1 MLKENLF
8 YFAASS
14 PASLHKTD
22 GAVTFFK
29 DAPARQ
35 ATEPLLLRRDARKGP
50 RSRAMGARVPCGR
63 EPLRRGWPA
72 PAAPDFAM
80 PRCAAPSGKSSA
92 AGSGICGVSSA
103 SSGQPAQ
110 SGAAISRL
118 AAQRRSAGRIRP
130 CCRPKC
136 DRRFIRRFACATAVS
151 SLRHARLE
159 KPACNRESP
168 LARSSRQCLACKALP
183 RVWRVYGVSRFRAEC
198 RRDIILAKR

>member
-50 RSRAMGARVPCGR
+50 RSLAMGARVPCGR
-63 EPLRRGWPA
+63 EPLRRGWPP

-92 AGSGICGVSSA
+92 AGAGVCGVSSA
-103 SSGQPAQ
+103 SSGLPPRRRGDQPVGRA
-110 SGAAISRL
+110 AAILGPDQALLPPEMRQ
-118 AAQRRSAGRIRP
+118 AVYPAVCMR
-130 CCRPKC
+130 
-136 DRRFIRRFACATAVS
+136 DRRFLPTAG
-151 SLRHARLE
+151 
-159 KPACNRESP
+159 
-168 LARSSRQCLACKALP
+168 KA
-183 RVWRVYGVSRFRAEC
+183 
-198 RRDIILAKR
+198 